1 MIVVNVDYIPG
12 KELELLGMVKGCT
25 VHSKNIGRDIV
36 AGLKTIVGGEIKG
49 YTEMI
54 EDARSVAEARM
65 IAEASKMGADG
76 VINVRYTSSSVMQS
90 ASEILAFGTA
100 VKFK

>member
-1 MIVVNVDYIPG
+1 MVVVNVDYIPG
-12 KELELLGMVKGCT
+12 KEFELLGMVKGCT
-25 VHSKNIGRDIV
+25 VHSKNIGRDIA

-49 YTEMI
+49 YTQMI
-54 EDARSVAEARM
+54 EDARSVAETRM
-65 IAEASKMGADG
+65 IEEARKMGADA